1 MCIRDR
7 GMADNKVEIGD
18 NLIVELEPPSSK
30 LVYETEGKD
39 DAEII
44 KPILRACMVRLY
56 DDENIYEMSDYRN
69 SEIDDFVES
78 LTVSQFEKISE
89 YFESMPALKK
99 EFEYKC
105 SKCGETSKNVLSGL
119 QSFF

>member
-1 MCIRDR
+1 M
-7 GMADNKVEIGD
+7 
-18 NLIVELEPPSSK
+18 L
-30 LVYETEGKD
+30 
-39 DAEII
+39 
-44 KPILRACMVRLY
+44 RLY

-99 EFEYKC
+99 EFEYIC
-105 SKCGETSKNVLSGL
+105 EKCGETSKNVLKAYKV
-119 QSFF
+119 FFSNPFA

>member
-1 MCIRDR
+1 M
-7 GMADNKVEIGD
+7 KE
-18 NLIVELEPPSSK
+18 
-30 LVYETEGKD
+30 D

-44 KPILRACMVRLY
+44 KPILRAAWRLY

-105 SKCGETSKNVLSGL
+105 TNARDI
-119 QSFF
+119 

>member
-1 MCIRDR
+1 
-7 GMADNKVEIGD
+7 MADNKVEIGD

-69 SEIDDFVES
+69 SEIDEFVES

-89 YFESMPALKK
+89 YFESMPALRK
-99 EFEYKC
+99 EVEYKC
-105 SKCGETSKNVLSGL
+105 SKCGKTSLNVLSGL